1 MHRARLS
8 VVLSLSVLL
17 STLVAAQDASY
28 TFTTFDV
35 PGGEGTQAFGIN
47 VRGQIVGYFSYGTLT
62 GAHGFL
68 KDGTTFTTVDV
79 PGSTNTFARGINEGG
94 QIVGSFNSS
103 GSGRHHGFVTDG
115 VTFTPIEVP
124 NAVQTFPHGINNR
137 GQIVGSFD
145 DGTRDRGFV
154 TDGVTFTP
162 IDDGAGLTEAYGI
175 NDGGQVVG
183 FSGTHGGFL
192 WDGTTFTSIEVPDAV
207 ETRAHGINNYN
218 QIVGSFVDATTGS
231 THGFVTDGVTFIT
244 LDAPGAS
251 YTEATG
257 INDHGQIVGWF
268 WDAAFQH
275 IHSFLATPAEVDTT
289 PPVITVAASPATLW
303 PPNGQQV
310 AVTVS
315 GTITDED
322 GGSGVKVGSAAYV
335 VMDEY
340 GQIQPKG
347 SVTLKSNGS
356 YSFTISLQASR
367 NGNDPDGR
375 HYTIAVSANDNAGN
389 LGVASATVTVPRN

>member
-79 PGSTNTFARGINEGG
+79 PGSTNTFAQGINEG
-94 QIVGSFNSS
+94 
-103 GSGRHHGFVTDG
+103 
-115 VTFTPIEVP
+115 
-124 NAVQTFPHGINNR
+124 

-175 NDGGQVVG
+175 NDGG
-183 FSGTHGGFL
+183 
-192 WDGTTFTSIEVPDAV
+192 
-207 ETRAHGINNYN
+207 
-218 QIVGSFVDATTGS
+218 
-231 THGFVTDGVTFIT
+231 
-244 LDAPGAS
+244 
-251 YTEATG
+251 
-257 INDHGQIVGWF
+257 
-268 WDAAFQH
+268 
-275 IHSFLATPAEVDTT
+275 
-289 PPVITVAASPATLW
+289 
-303 PPNGQQV
+303 
-310 AVTVS
+310 
-315 GTITDED
+315 
-322 GGSGVKVGSAAYV
+322 
-335 VMDEY
+335 
-340 GQIQPKG
+340 
-347 SVTLKSNGS
+347 
-356 YSFTISLQASR
+356 
-367 NGNDPDGR
+367 
-375 HYTIAVSANDNAGN
+375 
-389 LGVASATVTVPRN
+389 